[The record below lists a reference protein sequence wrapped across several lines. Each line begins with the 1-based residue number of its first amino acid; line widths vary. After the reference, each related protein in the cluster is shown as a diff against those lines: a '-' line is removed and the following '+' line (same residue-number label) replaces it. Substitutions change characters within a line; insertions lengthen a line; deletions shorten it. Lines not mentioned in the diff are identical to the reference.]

1 MLSEKSAPDT
11 KSTPAKQGVSD
22 NSLWQRIGKSFTDS
36 IGDIVFGMED
46 GTVSIFGLVFGVASS
61 TTSSSVV
68 LLAGATGAIAAAVS
82 MMAGTFLDVESTND
96 QAKTQLAQE
105 QTEIDTNLE
114 GEEQEIRDRLRTAG
128 FNDQDTTAI
137 VDALARHPKTF
148 LQVEAAS
155 ELQTGRTEQKNPFVQ
170 SAWMFISDL
179 FAASVPVIPFALLP
193 LGTARLVS
201 LIITAILLLLLGV
214 GRGLVGHRN
223 VVLTA
228 LETLGIASAAAL
240 AGLLIG
246 KLVTR

>member
-1 MLSEKSAPDT
+1 MLTEKSAP
-11 KSTPAKQGVSD
+11 AKQGASG
-22 NSLWQRIGKSFTDS
+22 NSLWQRIAKSFTDS

-96 QAKTQLAQE
+96 QAKAQLAHE

-114 GEEQEIRDRLRTAG
+114 GEEQEVRDRLRTAG

-137 VDALARHPKTF
+137 VDALARHPRTF

-155 ELQTGRTEQKNPFVQ
+155 ELQLGHAEQKNPFVQ

-201 LIITAILLLLLGV
+201 LIITAMLLLLLGV

-240 AGLLIG
+240 AGFLIG